1 MYVGKVFDAN
11 HHLGGNVKTASKI
24 IFSHVC
30 TSVELVMFDERRL
43 NKCNGCHFRCFFPFY
58 THTHTHKEKKITL
71 PHCMLQERRE
81 PYSSCPSQTI
91 PHRIKFGEW
100 SSWTVDT
107 IVHLSVGRK
116 KTVHTA

>member
-43 NKCNGCHFRCFFPFY
+43 NKCNGCHFRCFSPFL
-58 THTHTHKEKKITL
+58 HTHTYTQRKENYFATL
-71 PHCMLQERRE
+71 YVARE
-81 PYSSCPSQTI
+81 
-91 PHRIKFGEW
+91 
-100 SSWTVDT
+100 
-107 IVHLSVGRK
+107 
-116 KTVHTA
+116 A